1 MLSQSKLLPCYDDL
15 SSHLIAKYQNTLDII
30 SPYCLAS
37 LISCTKNFFFT
48 NSSESRGTLVNIFLE
63 LKKMLWDIRDDVRN
77 FSDSYNALLKVLFA
91 KEIYKNDSDGSI
103 KDLVLKV

>member
-1 MLSQSKLLPCYDDL
+1 MLYQSKLLQDYDDL
-15 SSHLIAKYQNTLDII
+15 SLNLITKYQNTLDII

-48 NSSESRGTLVNIFLE
+48 NSTESRGTLVIIFLE
-63 LKKMLWDIRDDVRN
+63 LKKMMWDIRDDVRN
-77 FSDSYNALLKVLFA
+77 FSESYNAFLNVLFA
-91 KEIYKNDSDGSI
+91 KEIYENDSDGSI